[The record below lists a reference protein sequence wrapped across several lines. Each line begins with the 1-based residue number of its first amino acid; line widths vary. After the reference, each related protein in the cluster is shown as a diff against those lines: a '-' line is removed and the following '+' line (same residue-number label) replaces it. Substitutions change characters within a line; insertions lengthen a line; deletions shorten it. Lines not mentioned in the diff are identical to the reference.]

1 MLQEII
7 SEFSEVSAY
16 NINTEESIVF
26 VYIINEPLE
35 VETNKL

>member
-16 NINTEESIVF
+16 INTEESIVF